1 MGYLSPKRL
10 HGGGLGKG
18 ESSFTGDPGSLVV
31 GHLSARDSM
40 KGTLREGS
48 FTENPKDEDFE
59 RYAKC
64 PVNGPLSS

>member
-1 MGYLSPKRL
+1 M
-10 HGGGLGKG
+10 
-18 ESSFTGDPGSLVV
+18 V
-31 GHLSARDSM
+31 GHLSARGSM

-48 FTENPKDEDFE
+48 LLGNPKDEVFE